1 MKNFV
6 AVDLGASSGRVI
18 TASITDGK
26 LKSTNEITRFRNG
39 PICVPSIGKNNF
51 FWPILRIWE
60 HICVS
65 LKNLC
70 EMPIESIG
78 VDTWAVDYALLGPE
92 GGLITPPF
100 SYRDSRTQDI
110 PEIVYSRYSA
120 TDIYTHNGLQNID
133 INTIF
138 QLLAA
143 AGSRDY
149 RSVVEKAESV
159 LLLPDLVNY
168 WLTGKKYAEITNA
181 SSTGFVNPRTRSWSG
196 KMTDIYEEISGVD
209 ISAKLPELIEPG
221 TWIGV
226 VRNEIC
232 DLRTQ
237 NGETTSVVAV
247 GSHDTASAVAA
258 VPAEEHKNFAFI
270 SCGTWSL
277 AGLELDSPILSEESK
292 QANFTNELGVDGTI
306 RYLKNIMGMWIFNGC
321 VNQWKKTDPG
331 LSIAQVVS
339 LATSAAPFRTIIDVN
354 NPIFATP
361 GDMIA
366 RIDSLAENSGQPRP
380 RDIGEYA
387 RCVIESLALAHA
399 KTIEQATRL
408 AHKDI
413 DVIHIVGG
421 GSRNKL
427 LCQLT
432 ADACGVPV
440 VAGPTEA
447 TALGNI
453 LLQARTARSISDSLI
468 ALREVVRASTELT
481 DYTPKNNQN
490 VWQEARRRIF

>member
-1 MKNFV
+1 MKTFV
-6 AVDLGASSGRVI
+6 AIDLGASSGRVM
-18 TASITDGK
+18 TGTVADGK
-26 LKSTNEITRFRNG
+26 LKSTGEITRFPNG
-39 PICVPSIGKNNF
+39 PICVPGTEKNNL
-51 FWPILRIWE
+51 FWPLLQVWE
-60 HICVS
+60 HICAS
-65 LKNLC
+65 LKNLRGTS
-70 EMPIESIG
+70 IESIG
-78 VDTWAVDYALLGPE
+78 VDTWAVDYGLLGAE
-92 GGLITPPF
+92 GGLISPPF
-100 SYRDSRTQDI
+100 SYRDSRTHGV
-110 PEIVYSRYSA
+110 PETLYSRYSA

-143 AGSRDY
+143 AHSRDY
-149 RSVVEKAESV
+149 RPVVEQAESL

-181 SSTGFVNPRTRSWSG
+181 SSTGFVNPRTRSWSPE
-196 KMTDIYEEISGVD
+196 MTGIYEEISGID

-221 TWIGV
+221 TRIGA
-226 VRNEIC
+226 VRPEIC

-237 NGETTSVVAV
+237 NGESTPVVAV

-258 VPAEEHKNFAFI
+258 VPASEHKNFAFI

-277 AGLELDSPILSEESK
+277 AGLELEAPILSEKSQ
-292 QANFTNELGVDGTI
+292 QANFTNELGVDGTT

-321 VNQWKKTDPG
+321 VAQWKEIDPS

-339 LATSAAPFRTIIDVN
+339 LAASAPSLRTVIDVN

-366 RIDSLAENSGQPRP
+366 RIDSLAEASGQPRP

-387 RCVIESLALAHA
+387 RCITDSLALAHA
-399 KTIEQATRL
+399 QTIEQAAHL
-408 AHKDI
+408 AQMDI
-413 DVIHIVGG
+413 DVVHIVGG
-421 GSRNKL
+421 GSQNKL

-432 ADACGVPV
+432 ADACGLPV

-447 TALGNI
+447 TALGNL
-453 LLQARTARSISDSLI
+453 LLQARTAGSISDSLTS
-468 ALREVVRASTELT
+468 LREVVRASTELT
-481 DYTPKNNQN
+481 SYTPQNNQS